1 MLCVAKNKF
10 ERWRERFGLEYV
22 RRLAEDGLS
31 DEEIAARSGIELST
45 YRKWRTVYPQFA
57 AAIELGRTGSDYAVV
72 EALYKKAVGYRV
84 PINKTVKLKRVE
96 YDPETGKKVREYEEL
111 AVAVDESYVP
121 PDLRAET
128 FWLKNRQPER
138 WQDKPE
144 GTQDEESDGI
154 WGGVEIPSA
163 DMIDT
168 VSDG

>member
-1 MLCVAKNKF
+1 MAKNKF

-121 PDLRAET
+121 PDLKAEI
-128 FWLKNRQPER
+128 FWLKNRLPIR
-138 WQDKPE
+138 WNE
-144 GTQDEESDGI
+144 GDASESDTDEGEGGI
-154 WGGVEIPSA
+154 IEIPTADLIDSA
-163 DMIDT
+163 EDE
-168 VSDG
+168 DGV